1 MSTSP
6 SSTLEAVLNAV
17 EVGLEG
23 AVSDLAAVSGDASL
37 CYLSRS
43 GGPVSGVKYHEGRV
57 SALRELRRGCR
68 RGEQE
73 SLERTLR
80 EWRAEQERYADR
92 PGTDPWKAYRTGG
105 VDALLTVSEA
115 VSPDAT

>member
-1 MSTSP
+1 VSTSP
-6 SSTLEAVLNAV
+6 SRASAAVLKAV
-17 EVGLEG
+17 EDTLEG
-23 AVSDLAAVSGDASL
+23 ALADLSAVSGDASL
-37 CYLSRS
+37 CYVSRS

-73 SLERTLR
+73 ALERTLR
-80 EWRAEQERYADR
+80 EWRAEQERYVDR